1 MNFSIFEQIGAV
13 PAIIHSFKK
22 ELIGMQ
28 YDYATEKVNT
38 LIKFCNCGIAT
49 KGTYEQYRAISR
61 KLNKPKLELLN
72 IHNVLAKEE
81 IELLLPDRYI
91 EEDYSLWYRNEDNFN
106 YK

>member
-13 PAIIHSFKK
+13 PEIISCLKR

-28 YDYATEKVNT
+28 YDYAMEKTNT
-38 LIKFCNCGIAT
+38 LIKFCSCGIVT
-49 KGTYEQYRAISR
+49 KGTYKQYKSILE
-61 KLNKPKLELLN
+61 KLNKPKLKLLN
-72 IHNVLAKEE
+72 IHNVLTRKE